1 MLSDE
6 VVNELET
13 YALNVISQA
22 KANLKD
28 NKGGDLSE
36 SLDYRI
42 NDTFDWGGMLEF
54 VALEYGNFL
63 DQGVRGA
70 NPNALSAPGT
80 DKQGNSTPGSKW
92 YGIQKAPYSPFRF
105 GSGNGPSGGLRGA
118 IDKWTISK
126 NIPGIRDDKG
136 RFIPRKSLVYLMTR
150 SIYLAG
156 LSPTYFFTDAQSS
169 YDSTITNKLGLAF
182 LDDVRLKTL
191 ELLDPLKTN
200 AAYTQFSTSRRP
212 RKKFNI

>member
-6 VVNELET
+6 VVRELET

-42 NDTFDWGGMLEF
+42 NDTFDWGGVLEF

-63 DQGVRGA
+63 DQGVQGA
-70 NPNALSAPGT
+70 NPNDLSAPGT
-80 DKQGNSTPGSKW
+80 DKKGNSTPGSKW

-118 IDKWTISK
+118 IDKWTITK
-126 NIPGIRDDKG
+126 GIPDIRGKDG
-136 RFIPRKSLVYLMTR
+136 RFLPRKSLVYLMTR

-156 LSPTYFFTDAQSS
+156 LSPTYFFTKAQAS
-169 YDSTITNKLGLAF
+169 YDSTLTNKLGLAF